1 MTNDELISQVCPL
14 INDSG
19 WAYYFTPTT
28 MARGTELGLKGPQ
41 FYFIGRGGL
50 LGNCDSS
57 VVAAAFGYFNPDVIK
72 RAWDSS
78 RQVIDP
84 IVAGRAHLECSAVT
98 GREKLA
104 GVAGLDAFVAA
115 ANKVNDAAN
124 PEALA
129 LYAAFKSEPLVSDTL
144 GRAMQLTSVL
154 REFRGSAHLVAV
166 RAMGLT
172 GKQAHFIKR
181 PNDVAM
187 FGWTAEDA
195 PHIDDDARQRL
206 VEAEKLTDRIVAPAF
221 AVLNDGERRDLLA
234 GAQAIKQALSA

>member
-1 MTNDELISQVCPL
+1 MTNDELIKQVCPL
-14 INDSG
+14 INDTG

-57 VVAAAFGYFNPDVIK
+57 VVAAAFGYFNPEVIK

-78 RQVIDP
+78 RQVVDP
-84 IVAGRAHLECSAVT
+84 LVAGRAHLECSAVT
-98 GREKLA
+98 GREKLSN
-104 GVAGLDAFVAA
+104 VANLDSFIAA
-115 ANKVNDAAN
+115 ADKVNSAAN

-129 LYAAFKSEPLVSDTL
+129 LYAAFKSEPLVSDVP
-144 GRAMQLTSVL
+144 GRAMQLVSVL

-187 FGWTAEDA
+187 FGWSAEDA
-195 PHIDDDARQRL
+195 PQIDDDARRRL
-206 VEAEKLTDRIVAPAF
+206 DEAEKVTDQIVAPAF
-221 AVLNDGERRDLLA
+221 AVLNEKERHDLLT
-234 GAQAIKQALSA
+234 GATAIKQALSA

>member
-1 MTNDELISQVCPL
+1 MTNDELIKQVCPL
-14 INDSG
+14 INDTG

-57 VVAAAFGYFNPDVIK
+57 VVAAAFGYFNPEVIK

-78 RQVIDP
+78 RQVVDP
-84 IVAGRAHLECSAVT
+84 LVAGRAHLECSAVT
-98 GREKLA
+98 GREKLSN
-104 GVAGLDAFVAA
+104 VANLDSFIAA
-115 ANKVNDAAN
+115 ADKVNSAAN

-129 LYAAFKSEPLVSDTL
+129 LYAAFKSEPLVSDVP
-144 GRAMQLTSVL
+144 GRAMQLVSVL

-187 FGWTAEDA
+187 FGWSAEDA
-195 PHIDDDARQRL
+195 PQIYDDARRRL
-206 VEAEKLTDRIVAPAF
+206 DEAEKVTDRIVAPAF
-221 AVLNDGERRDLLA
+221 AVLNEKERNDLLA
-234 GAQAIKQALSA
+234 GATTIKQALSA

>member
-1 MTNDELISQVCPL
+1 MTNEELIAQVCPL
-14 INDSG
+14 INDTG
-19 WAYYFTPTT
+19 WAYYFTPSTV
-28 MARGTELGLKGPQ
+28 ARGTELGLKGPQ
-41 FYFIGRGGL
+41 FYFVGRGGL

-72 RAWDSS
+72 RAWDTSC
-78 RQVIDP
+78 QVVDP

-98 GREKLA
+98 GREKLS
-104 GVAGLDAFVAA
+104 GVANLKSFIAA
-115 ANKVNDAAN
+115 ADKVNDAAN

-129 LYAAFKSEPLVSDTL
+129 LYAAFRSEKLASDIP

-166 RAMGLT
+166 RAMGLS

-195 PHIDDDARQRL
+195 PQIDDDARRRL
-206 VEAEKLTDRIVAPAF
+206 VEAEKLTDQIVAPAF
-221 AVLNDGERRDLLA
+221 AVLNNQERADLLA

>member
-1 MTNDELISQVCPL
+1 MTNEELIKQVCPL
-14 INDSG
+14 INDTG

-57 VVAAAFGYFNPDVIK
+57 VVAAAFGYFNPEVIK

-78 RQVIDP
+78 RQVVDP
-84 IVAGRAHLECSAVT
+84 LVAGKAHLECSAVT
-98 GREKLA
+98 GREKLSN
-104 GVAGLDAFVAA
+104 VANLDAFIAA
-115 ANKVNDAAN
+115 AGKVNSAAN

-129 LYAAFKSEPLVSDTL
+129 LYAAFKSEHLVSDAP
-144 GRAMQLTSVL
+144 GRAMQLVSVL

-181 PNDVAM
+181 PNDIAM
-187 FGWTAEDA
+187 FGWSADDA
-195 PHIDDDARQRL
+195 PQIDDDARRRL
-206 VEAEKLTDRIVAPAF
+206 DEAENMTDRIVAPAY
-221 AVLNDGERRDLLA
+221 AVLDEKERNDLLA
-234 GAQAIKQALSA
+234 GATAIKQALSA

>member
-1 MTNDELISQVCPL
+1 MTNDELIEQVCPL
-14 INDSG
+14 INDTG

-28 MARGTELGLKGPQ
+28 MARGAELGLKGPQ

-57 VVAAAFGYFNPDVIK
+57 VVAAAFGYFNPDVVK

-84 IVAGRAHLECSAVT
+84 LVAGRAHLECSAVT
-98 GREKLA
+98 GREKLSN
-104 GVAGLDAFVAA
+104 VANLDSFIDAA
-115 ANKVNDAAN
+115 DKVNDAAN

-129 LYAAFKSEPLVSDTL
+129 LYSAFRSEPLVSDNP
-144 GRAMQLTSVL
+144 GRAMQLVSVL

-181 PNDVAM
+181 PNDIAM
-187 FGWTAEDA
+187 FGWSAEDA
-195 PHIDDDARQRL
+195 PQIDDDARRRL
-206 VEAEKLTDRIVAPAF
+206 DEAEQLTDRIVAPAF
-221 AVLNDGERRDLLA
+221 AVLNEKERADLLA
-234 GAQAIKQALSA
+234 GAEAIKQALSA

>member
-1 MTNDELISQVCPL
+1 MTNDELIKQVCPL

-57 VVAAAFGYFNPDVIK
+57 VVAAAFGYFNPEVIK

-84 IVAGRAHLECSAVT
+84 LVAGRAHLECSAVT
-98 GREKLA
+98 GREKLSN
-104 GVAGLDAFVAA
+104 VANLDAFIAA
-115 ANKVNDAAN
+115 ADKVNDAAN

-129 LYAAFKSEPLVSDTL
+129 LYAAFKSEPLVSDGP
-144 GRAMQLTSVL
+144 GRAMQLVSLL

-187 FGWTAEDA
+187 FGWSAEDA
-195 PHIDDDARQRL
+195 PQIDDDARRRL
-206 VEAEKLTDRIVAPAF
+206 DEAEKVTDRIVAPAF
-221 AVLNDGERRDLLA
+221 AVLNEKERNDLLA
-234 GAQAIKQALSA
+234 GATTIKQALSA

>member
-1 MTNDELISQVCPL
+1 MTNDELIAQVCPL

-50 LGNCDSS
+50 LGNCDST
-57 VVAAAFGYFNPDVIK
+57 VVSAAFGYFNPDAIK
-72 RAWDSS
+72 RAWDSA
-78 RQVIDP
+78 RTVVDP
-84 IVAGRAHLECSAVT
+84 TTAGLAHLECSAVT
-98 GREKLA
+98 GREKLSSLDD
-104 GVAGLDAFVAA
+104 LDAFVAA
-115 ANKVNDAAN
+115 AEKVNDAAN

-129 LYAAFKSEPLVSDTL
+129 LYAAFKNAQLVGDL
-144 GRAMQLTSVL
+144 PGRAMQLVSIL

-187 FGWTAEDA
+187 FGWSPDDA
-195 PHIDDDARQRL
+195 PAIDDDARQRL
-206 VEAEKLTDRIVAPAF
+206 AKAESLTDQIVAPAF
-221 AVLNDGERRDLLA
+221 SVLNEVERNQLLT
-234 GAQAIKQALSA
+234 GAKAIKQALSA

>member
-1 MTNDELISQVCPL
+1 MTNDELIAQVCPL

-28 MARGTELGLKGPQ
+28 MTRGQELGLKGPQ

-50 LGNCDSS
+50 LGNCDST
-57 VVAAAFGYFNPDVIK
+57 VVAAAFGYFNPEVIK
-72 RAWDSS
+72 RAWDSARS
-78 RQVIDP
+78 VVEP
-84 IVAGRAHLECSAVT
+84 VVAGHAHLECSAVT
-98 GREKLA
+98 GREKLSA
-104 GVAGLDAFVAA
+104 VEGLEPFVAA
-115 ANKVNDAAN
+115 AEKVNTAAN

-129 LYAAFKSEPLVSDTL
+129 LYAAFKNAPLVDDL
-144 GRAMQLTSVL
+144 PGRAMQLVSIL

-187 FGWTAEDA
+187 FGWSTDDA
-195 PHIDDDARQRL
+195 PLIEDDARARL
-206 VEAEKLTDRIVAPAF
+206 DEAERLTDRIVAPAYS
-221 AVLNDGERRDLLA
+221 VLSEPERSALLA
-234 GAQAIKQALSA
+234 GAAAIKVALSD

>member
-1 MTNDELISQVCPL
+1 MTNDELIKQVCPL
-14 INDSG
+14 INDTG

-28 MARGTELGLKGPQ
+28 VARGTELGLKGPQ

-57 VVAAAFGYFNPDVIK
+57 VVAAAFGYFNPEVIK

-78 RQVIDP
+78 RQVVDP
-84 IVAGRAHLECSAVT
+84 LVAGRAHLECSAVT
-98 GREKLA
+98 GREKLSN
-104 GVAGLDAFVAA
+104 VANLDSFIAA
-115 ANKVNDAAN
+115 ADKVNSAAN

-129 LYAAFKSEPLVSDTL
+129 LYAAFKSEPLVSDVP
-144 GRAMQLTSVL
+144 GRAMQLVSVL

-187 FGWTAEDA
+187 FGWSAEDA
-195 PHIDDDARQRL
+195 PQIDDDARRRL
-206 VEAEKLTDRIVAPAF
+206 DEAEKVTDRIVAPAF
-221 AVLNDGERRDLLA
+221 AVLNEKERNDLLA
-234 GAQAIKQALSA
+234 GATTIKQALSA

>member
-1 MTNDELISQVCPL
+1 MTNEELIKQVCPL
-14 INDSG
+14 INDTG

-57 VVAAAFGYFNPDVIK
+57 VVAAAFGYFNPEVIK

-78 RQVIDP
+78 RQVVDP
-84 IVAGRAHLECSAVT
+84 LVAGRAHLECSAVT
-98 GREKLA
+98 GREKLSN
-104 GVAGLDAFVAA
+104 VANLDSFIAA
-115 ANKVNDAAN
+115 ADKVNSAAN

-129 LYAAFKSEPLVSDTL
+129 LYAAFKSEPLVSDAP
-144 GRAMQLTSVL
+144 GRAMQLVSVL

-187 FGWTAEDA
+187 FGWSAEDA
-195 PHIDDDARQRL
+195 PQIDDDARRRL
-206 VEAEKLTDRIVAPAF
+206 DEAEKVTDQIVAPAF
-221 AVLNDGERRDLLA
+221 AVLNEKERHDLLT
-234 GAQAIKQALSA
+234 GATAIKQALSA

>member
-1 MTNDELISQVCPL
+1 MTNDELIKQVCPL
-14 INDSG
+14 INDTG

-50 LGNCDSS
+50 LGNCDST
-57 VVAAAFGYFNPDVIK
+57 VVAAAFGYFNPEVIK

-78 RQVIDP
+78 CQVIEP
-84 IVAGRAHLECSAVT
+84 LVAGRAHLECSAVT
-98 GREKLA
+98 GREKLSNV
-104 GVAGLDAFVAA
+104 GNLDSFIAA
-115 ANKVNDAAN
+115 ADKVNDAAN

-129 LYAAFKSEPLVSDTL
+129 LYSAFKNEPLVSDAP
-144 GRAMQLTSVL
+144 GRAMQLVSVL

-181 PNDVAM
+181 PNDIAM
-187 FGWTAEDA
+187 FGWSAEDA
-195 PHIDDDARQRL
+195 PHIDDEARRRL
-206 VEAEKLTDRIVAPAF
+206 DEAERLTDQIIAPAF
-221 AVLNDGERRDLLA
+221 AVLNEKERSDLLA
-234 GAQAIKQALSA
+234 GATSIKQALSA

>member
-1 MTNDELISQVCPL
+1 MTNDELIKQVCPL
-14 INDSG
+14 INDTG

-28 MARGTELGLKGPQ
+28 VARGTELGLKGPQ

-57 VVAAAFGYFNPDVIK
+57 VVAAAFGYFNPEVIK

-78 RQVIDP
+78 RQVVDP
-84 IVAGRAHLECSAVT
+84 LVAGRAHLECSAVT
-98 GREKLA
+98 GREKLST
-104 GVAGLDAFVAA
+104 VANLDAFIAA
-115 ANKVNDAAN
+115 ADKVNNSAN

-129 LYAAFKSEPLVSDTL
+129 LYSAFKSEPLVLDAP
-144 GRAMQLTSVL
+144 GRAMQLVSVL

-187 FGWTAEDA
+187 FGWSAEDA
-195 PHIDDDARQRL
+195 PQIDDDARRRL
-206 VEAEKLTDRIVAPAF
+206 DEAEKVTDRIVAPAF
-221 AVLNDGERRDLLA
+221 AVLNEKERNDLLA
-234 GAQAIKQALSA
+234 GATTIKQALSA

>member
-1 MTNDELISQVCPL
+1 MTNDELIEQVCPL
-14 INDSG
+14 INDTG

-28 MARGTELGLKGPQ
+28 MARGAELGLKGPQ

-57 VVAAAFGYFNPDVIK
+57 VVAAAFGYFNPDVVK

-84 IVAGRAHLECSAVT
+84 LVAGRAHLECSAVT
-98 GREKLA
+98 GREKLSN
-104 GVAGLDAFVAA
+104 VANLDSFIDA

-129 LYAAFKSEPLVSDTL
+129 LYSAFRSEPLVSDNP
-144 GRAMQLTSVL
+144 GRAMQLVSVL

-181 PNDVAM
+181 PNDIAM
-187 FGWTAEDA
+187 FGWSAEDA
-195 PHIDDDARQRL
+195 PQIDDDARRRL
-206 VEAEKLTDRIVAPAF
+206 DEAEQLTDRIVAPAF
-221 AVLNDGERRDLLA
+221 AVLNEKERADLLA
-234 GAQAIKQALSA
+234 GAEAIKQALSA